1 MFGHLTYLGM
11 LLPWAL
17 PVVLVQW
24 LAGHAALRRR
34 LALLLT
40 ATGMATVY
48 LVLSDGV
55 ALREGIWH
63 IHPDR
68 IIGVYLGNVP
78 FEEALFF
85 LLTNLMV
92 VQSVILLNAP
102 ELRGLASRI
111 VRRRP
116 HTPRIS

>member
-1 MFGHLTYLGM
+1 M

-17 PVVLVQW
+17 PVLLIQW
-24 LAGHAALRRR
+24 LAGHRVLRQR
-34 LALLLT
+34 LALLLVSALLPT
-40 ATGMATVY
+40 LY

-63 IHPDR
+63 IHADR

-78 FEEALFF
+78 LEEALFF
-85 LLTNLMV
+85 LLTDLMV

-102 ELRGLASRI
+102 EMRGLASRLLH
-111 VRRRP
+111 RRRR
-116 HTPRIS
+116 TPRTSS

>member
-1 MFGHLTYLGM
+1 M

-24 LAGHAALRRR
+24 LAGHAVLRNR

-40 ATGMATVY
+40 ATVVPTVY
-48 LVLSDGV
+48 LVLSDAV

-63 IHPDR
+63 IHADR

-78 FEEALFF
+78 LEEALFF
-85 LLTNLMV
+85 LLTDLMV

-102 ELRGLASRI
+102 EMRGLASRLI
-111 VRRRP
+111 RGRR
-116 HTPRIS
+116 TPRTSA